1 LLVRRVGTES
11 AVAGAMLQR
20 SGVLLVVLNVA
31 AMLMTPHALA
41 DNGGGF
47 GAGPVIA
54 VGRRI
59 ALGWE
64 AGATTSLPLLKV
76 SVGGSYALSSR
87 RGVPNSWGYIAYEP
101 WLVVGAT
108 VGVAVDGE
116 LRSTKTLYG
125 AWQGIPVF
133 VDNGSGYN
141 WVLTLAAGWR
151 VLGGEHQFYFTPK
164 AWWYEPVKIEL

>member
-1 LLVRRVGTES
+1 
-11 AVAGAMLQR
+11 MLQR
-20 SGVLLVVLNVA
+20 SGVVAAVSSVAALLV
-31 AMLMTPHALA
+31 TPCALA
-41 DNGGGF
+41 DDGGGL

-54 VGRRI
+54 FGRRV

-101 WLVVGAT
+101 WLVVGGT
-108 VGVAVDGE
+108 VGLAVSDG
-116 LRSTKTLYG
+116 LRTTKPLYG
-125 AWQGIPVF
+125 VWEGLPFILG
-133 VDNGSGYN
+133 DKSSGHN
-141 WVLTLAAGWR
+141 WVLTLTAGWR

-164 AWWYEPVKIEL
+164 VWWYEAMKIDL